1 MYTKIDVKPIKPKQL
16 PRKIPLYKQA
26 SWDTM
31 KEDMRNTLLKIKEQV
46 KTGKNADE
54 LWNLFKNSLD
64 SSIKVHIPH
73 NMAKVKDN
81 LPWISLDL
89 KRLIKKRDRCYKTMK
104 KSNNLT
110 HKSKFKDLKRAVQRN
125 LRRAYWSY
133 IESISYINR

>member
-1 MYTKIDVKPIKPKQL
+1 MYTKIDLKPIKPKQL

-89 KRLIKKRDRCYKTMK
+89 KRLIKKETGA
-104 KSNNLT
+104 T
-110 HKSKFKDLKRAVQRN
+110 
-125 LRRAYWSY
+125 RR
-133 IESISYINR
+133 